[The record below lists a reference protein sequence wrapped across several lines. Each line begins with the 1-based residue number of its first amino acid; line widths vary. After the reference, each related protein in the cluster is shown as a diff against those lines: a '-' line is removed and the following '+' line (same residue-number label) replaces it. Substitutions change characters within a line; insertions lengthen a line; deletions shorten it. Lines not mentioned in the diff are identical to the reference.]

1 MGRERPAGRN
11 NGGMKRPTIHDVA
24 AAAGVSRGTVS
35 RLLNGDRYVSTTARV
50 AIERAIAETGYV
62 VNRNARSLVTQRTG
76 SVVMVLSEPHEK
88 LFEDPN
94 YSVMIRTAVRM
105 LAERDMS
112 LVMMVAGDDGDR
124 DRVIRY
130 VRGGHADG
138 VLLLS
143 THAGDRMVDALVDT
157 GIPAVAQGAVI
168 GRENVIPYAAADD
181 REGARQMT
189 RHLVG
194 QGRRRIAAITG
205 PMDTPGG
212 IQRLEGFA
220 DVLGRK
226 AAKRLIEHGDW
237 TQLSG
242 ESAMARL
249 LERVPDLDAVFV
261 ASDLMA
267 AGALSTLRAAGRRVP
282 EDVAVGGFDDSS
294 VAATTHPPLTTI
306 RQPLAR
312 VAEETVRLLLALID
326 GERPENPVVL
336 PTMLVVRDSA

>member
-1 MGRERPAGRN
+1 
-11 NGGMKRPTIHDVA
+11 MKRPTIHDVA

-94 YSVMIRTAVRM
+94 YSVAIRTAVRL

-138 VLLLS
+138 VFLLS
-143 THAGDRMVDALVDT
+143 THAGDRMVEALVDT
-157 GIPAVAQGAVI
+157 AVPAVAQGAVV
-168 GRENVIPYAAADD
+168 GLENVIPYAAADD

-189 RHLVG
+189 RHLVE
-194 QGRRRIAAITG
+194 QGRRRIATITG

-226 AAKRLIEHGDW
+226 ASKRLIEHGDW

-294 VAATTHPPLTTI
+294 VAATTHPPLTTV

-326 GERPENPVVL
+326 GERPENPVIL
-336 PTMLVVRDSA
+336 PTTLVVRDSA

>member
-1 MGRERPAGRN
+1 MA
-11 NGGMKRPTIHDVA
+11 KRPTIHDVA

-35 RLLNGDRYVSTTARV
+35 RVLNGDRYVSTAAHAAVR
-50 AIERAIAETGYV
+50 RAIAETGYI

-94 YSVMIRTAVRM
+94 YSVTIRTAVRR
-105 LAERDMS
+105 LADRDIS

-124 DRVIRY
+124 DRVVRY

-138 VLLLS
+138 VFLLS
-143 THAGDRMVDALVDT
+143 THAGDRMIDALVAL
-157 GIPAVAQGAVI
+157 AVPTVALGAVI
-168 GRENVIPYAAADD
+168 GREQVIPYAAADD

-189 RHLVG
+189 RYLIER
-194 QGRRRIAAITG
+194 GRRKIATITG

-226 AAKRLIEHGDW
+226 ASKKLVEHGDW
-237 TQLSG
+237 TQASG

-249 LERVPDLDAVFV
+249 LQRVPDLDAVFV

-267 AGALSTLRAAGRRVP
+267 AGALAALRAAGRRVP
-282 EDVAVGGFDDSS
+282 DDVAVGGFDDSS
-294 VAATTHPPLTTI
+294 VAVSTHPPLTTV
-306 RQPLAR
+306 RQPLAQ

-326 GERPENPVVL
+326 GTEHVGPVVL
-336 PTMLVVRDSA
+336 PTRLITRESA

>member
-1 MGRERPAGRN
+1 MA
-11 NGGMKRPTIHDVA
+11 KRPTIHDVA

-35 RLLNGDRYVSTTARV
+35 RVLNDDRYVSPAAHAAVR
-50 AIERAIAETGYV
+50 RAIAETGYI

-88 LFEDPN
+88 VFEDPN
-94 YSVMIRTAVRM
+94 YSTTIRTAIRR
-105 LAERDMS
+105 LGERDVS
-112 LVMMVAGDDGDR
+112 LVIMLAGDDGDR
-124 DRVIRY
+124 ERVVRY

-138 VLLLS
+138 VLLMS
-143 THAGDRMVDALVDT
+143 THAGDPLVDELESLR
-157 GIPAVAQGAVI
+157 IPAVACGAVI
-168 GRENVIPYAAADD
+168 GKENVIPYAAADD

-189 RHLVG
+189 RYMVE
-194 QGRRRIAAITG
+194 QGRRKIATITG

-226 AAKRLIEHGDW
+226 ASRKLIEHGDW

-249 LERVPDLDAVFV
+249 LERTPDLDAVFV

-282 EDVAVGGFDDSS
+282 DDVAVGGFDDSS

-306 RQPLAR
+306 RQPLAD
-312 VAEETVRLLLALID
+312 VAEETVRLLLALVD
-326 GERPENPVVL
+326 GGGPVDPVIL
-336 PTMLVVRDSA
+336 PTRLIVRESA

>member
-1 MGRERPAGRN
+1 
-11 NGGMKRPTIHDVA
+11 MKRPTIHDVA